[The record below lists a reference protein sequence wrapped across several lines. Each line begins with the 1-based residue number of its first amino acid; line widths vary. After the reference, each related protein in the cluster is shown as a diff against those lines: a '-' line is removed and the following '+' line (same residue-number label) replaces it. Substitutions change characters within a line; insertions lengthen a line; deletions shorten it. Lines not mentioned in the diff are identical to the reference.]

1 MLYPRLI
8 GCPDCASIP
17 TLLTEIDCKIKQMAV
32 SEYNNIVFS
41 LNNPAPKELL
51 KDLLNYKRILTY
63 KFCNPDY
70 ADVCDIT
77 FAQITSRVKVL
88 INK

>member
-17 TLLTEIDCKIKQMAV
+17 NLVEDIDCKIKQLAV
-32 SEYNNIVFS
+32 VEYNNIVFS

-63 KFCNPDY
+63 KFCNPTY

-77 FAQITSRVKVL
+77 FDQIASRVKVL